1 MMLLSR
7 LSIDQTFS
15 FLPFLTIFEKQF
27 FFIYIPFHY
36 LNAGIKNSTRLRAFR
51 SLYLCILPSYTL
63 RIVHRKIDESLFSKT
78 TIIPGSECFI
88 SQKSKRLVAYVYIR
102 IYVYLHNLFNRTRQI
117 KMFFFYLNQIG
128 FSVQYLITSSS
139 NTTYERFRYAKRWTL
154 DTVSVGG
161 NEQR

>member
-1 MMLLSR
+1 MMFRSR

-63 RIVHRKIDESLFSKT
+63 ASYTARSMKAFFPKLRSSQDQNVSYRKNRSVWL
-78 TIIPGSECFI
+78 
-88 SQKSKRLVAYVYIR
+88 LMYIR